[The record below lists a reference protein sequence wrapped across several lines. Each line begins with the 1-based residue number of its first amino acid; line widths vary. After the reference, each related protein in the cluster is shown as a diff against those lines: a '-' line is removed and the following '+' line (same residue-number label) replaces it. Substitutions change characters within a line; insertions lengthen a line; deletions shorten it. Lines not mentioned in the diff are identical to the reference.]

1 MDFAFMC
8 KHEKPQQRGKKVA
21 IIGAGP
27 AGLVAAGYLACQG
40 YSIDVY
46 DKLPEPG
53 GLLLFGIPEFRI
65 PSSRVRGGINILKEV
80 FEVNFIQKT
89 KVFCG
94 SKEFEEGDEFVS
106 SEVNLEELISKYDA
120 TLIATGAWKSNKLNI
135 PGEDLEGVYIALEY
149 LHKYRLAEHNY
160 IPKDSVPSLGG
171 KVAVIGAGLTAV
183 DAAIHAKLI
192 GAREVYVMYRRTINE
207 APAGRYEIEKLKS
220 MGIKWMELTIPK
232 SIIGDKR
239 VKGIELLRARLG
251 PPDASGRPRPEPI
264 PNSEFIVEVDS
275 ILIAIGER
283 PTPPFKDECAG
294 IKVDRKRRVV
304 VNKNYMTSREG
315 VFAAGDVTTGPW
327 NVGKAIGSGLRAAR
341 ALHLYLLSR

>member
-1 MDFAFMC
+1 
-8 KHEKPQQRGKKVA
+8 
-21 IIGAGP
+21 
-27 AGLVAAGYLACQG
+27 
-40 YSIDVY
+40 
-46 DKLPEPG
+46 
-53 GLLLFGIPEFRI
+53 
-65 PSSRVRGGINILKEV
+65 
-80 FEVNFIQKT
+80 
-89 KVFCG
+89 
-94 SKEFEEGDEFVS
+94 
-106 SEVNLEELISKYDA
+106 
-120 TLIATGAWKSNKLNI
+120 
-135 PGEDLEGVYIALEY
+135 
-149 LHKYRLAEHNY
+149 
-160 IPKDSVPSLGG
+160 
-171 KVAVIGAGLTAV
+171 
-183 DAAIHAKLI
+183 
-192 GAREVYVMYRRTINE
+192 MYRRTINE

-264 PNSEFIVEVDS
+264 PNSEFIVEADS